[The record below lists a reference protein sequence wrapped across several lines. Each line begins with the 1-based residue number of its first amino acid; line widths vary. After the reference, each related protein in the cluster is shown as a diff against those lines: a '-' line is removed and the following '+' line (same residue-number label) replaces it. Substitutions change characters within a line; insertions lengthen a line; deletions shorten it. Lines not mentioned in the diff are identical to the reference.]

1 MGVRQQESDK
11 FSLESDWERFLFFFP
26 VFPST
31 GLHVGL
37 LCPGISQEGSA
48 LGDCVSRDEEITGTG
63 GGIREG
69 SRLKLSV
76 AAQASN
82 KLREL
87 HKHCT
92 REA

>member
-1 MGVRQQESDK
+1 MGVRQQEADK
-11 FSLESDWERFLFFFP
+11 FSLESDWERFFFP
-26 VFPST
+26 VFLRT

-37 LCPGISQEGSA
+37 PCPGISQEGSA

-87 HKHCT
+87 HKRCT